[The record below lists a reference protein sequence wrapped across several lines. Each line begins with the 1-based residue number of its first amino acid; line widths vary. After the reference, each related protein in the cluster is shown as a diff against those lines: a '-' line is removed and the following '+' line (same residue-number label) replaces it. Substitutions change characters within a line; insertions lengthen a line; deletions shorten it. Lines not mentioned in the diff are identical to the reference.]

1 MKKAALSKLEEKL
14 SRTLNEM
21 EERFCQAFVS
31 EAPGDAAWAAD
42 IAGYVDTSQS
52 GFELLRRPAVQT
64 RIRSLLAVRFKIAAN
79 PSKLAL
85 IDRLW
90 GIVMGEENAFA
101 VAKNADTLAK
111 IMGWFAPTHRINE
124 NIAGGERGS
133 FQSLL
138 QTLRENGE
146 AFSIDQKKMLLEEL
160 LKEQGALAEAI
171 QMLSVTNGAI
181 N

>member
-124 NIAGGERGS
+124 NIVGERGS